1 VPAYKFCFPCQQTQ
15 FLSCTPKSRNKNF
28 SYRNLSTLFKER
40 TMNPVLFSLL
50 PAIRQGYCCSQL
62 LLLLALQARDET
74 NPALLRGMRGLCH
87 GIGQSGGPCGL
98 LTGGAVALAYLA
110 GKDDQDPHPLL
121 EAMENDYALWF
132 YERTRA
138 YGGFGCEQV
147 ALGLGAA
154 SGAATGAARELDQS
168 LCGNFLAECWEK
180 ILQIL
185 ESYSV
190 DIAG

>member
-1 VPAYKFCFPCQQTQ
+1 
-15 FLSCTPKSRNKNF
+15 
-28 SYRNLSTLFKER
+28 
-40 TMNPVLFSLL
+40 MHPVLFTLL
-50 PAIRQGYCCSQL
+50 PAIRQGSCCSQL
-62 LLLLALQARDET
+62 LLLLALQARDES

-98 LTGGAVALAYLA
+98 LAGGAVALAYLA
-110 GKDDQDPHPLL
+110 GKDDDDEPHPLL

-132 YERTRA
+132 YERTHA
-138 YGGFGCEQV
+138 YGGYGCEQV
-147 ALGLGAA
+147 AAGLGA
-154 SGAATGAARELDQS
+154 STGQEKGAERVLDQS

-180 ILQIL
+180 ILAIL